1 MKSKFIMT
9 PIFYSTLL
17 QVLAAVRFFATG
29 SNQGAVGQDMNIAF
43 SQPAV
48 SRSIRAVADAINAT
62 LLRRYV
68 KFPDTLE
75 ERAAAKAAFEQA
87 PQPFTGAIDA
97 MDCTH
102 VAILRPRDHE
112 EGYVNH
118 HGYHSINV
126 QAVS

>member
-62 LLRRYV
+62 LLRR
-68 KFPDTLE
+68 
-75 ERAAAKAAFEQA
+75 
-87 PQPFTGAIDA
+87 
-97 MDCTH
+97 
-102 VAILRPRDHE
+102 
-112 EGYVNH
+112 
-118 HGYHSINV
+118 
-126 QAVS
+126 